1 MQFWTSLVS
10 DVLIVLLEMLWRQ
23 DTAVEGGRERA

>member
-1 MQFWTSLVS
+1 MQFWTFLVS

-23 DTAVEGGRERA
+23 DTAVEGDYERA